1 MSVYCSGWLI
11 YRPSC
16 HRCRRGKH
24 CSTVLEAGADE
35 GTFFLLSQTIS
46 CMCPKSHVL
55 LCRSCFPSVAC
66 LPTTSSGWLSF
77 LLWDSEVAKVLRYFL
92 PYTNP
97 EWIFGLHS
105 NLMWLY
111 VSWNVFSCKSFCD
124 CLAAYESLPQN
135 IPVCLCHL
143 CQWFLSLALGELKE
157 VAWVQHIGANRE
169 NGFKTQVQRAVE
181 IVFLWSSD
189 TFLYHLL
196 GGETLHV
203 ACRTQSVGI
212 ILLYGL
218 WWTINWNC
226 SNNCGWTE
234 AKWQSRG
241 KQW

>member
-1 MSVYCSGWLI
+1 MWLSSYTVLYFKLVSVYCSGWLI

-77 LLWDSEVAKVLRYFL
+77 LLWDSEVAKGLRYFL

-124 CLAAYESLPQN
+124 CLAAYEISSSEHPCMSLSPLPV
-135 IPVCLCHL
+135 IP
-143 CQWFLSLALGELKE
+143 FF
-157 VAWVQHIGANRE
+157 GA
-169 NGFKTQVQRAVE
+169 
-181 IVFLWSSD
+181 
-189 TFLYHLL
+189 
-196 GGETLHV
+196 
-203 ACRTQSVGI
+203 
-212 ILLYGL
+212 
-218 WWTINWNC
+218 WWT
-226 SNNCGWTE
+226 
-234 AKWQSRG
+234 
-241 KQW
+241 